1 MSKKKNGNSFEDSLS
16 RLEEIS
22 QLLDSQ
28 EIGLDEAICLYEE
41 GIELS
46 KYCYEKLKQ
55 AELKVTTLR
64 KNLEG
69 EIEEENTFED

>member
-22 QLLDSQ
+22 RLLDSE
-28 EIGLDEAICLYEE
+28 EIGLDEAICLYQE

-46 KYCYEKLKQ
+46 KHCFEKLKD

-69 EIEEENTFED
+69 EISEENTFDD